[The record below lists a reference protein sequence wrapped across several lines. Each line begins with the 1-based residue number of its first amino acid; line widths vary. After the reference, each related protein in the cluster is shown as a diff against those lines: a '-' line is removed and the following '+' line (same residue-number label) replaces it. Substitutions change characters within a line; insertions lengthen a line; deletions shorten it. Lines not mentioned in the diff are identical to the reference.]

1 MKKTREAE
9 IKKQWD
15 SFRNGRIEVSY
26 RNGERY
32 LGAEVKAVF
41 SDKPFDDL
49 VIHVS
54 RSQISPVYYS
64 PMSQEP
70 RPLAP
75 AELSWAAQCAMDI
88 EHSRLTAHA
97 MEIAVEIAE
106 TFNGKVFVY
115 EVKRLKK
122 TEIVLGNSSVQ
133 VLASYHTFSEPISPA
148 NIKKIGLYTAK
159 EVSNE
164 HTKG

>member
-1 MKKTREAE
+1 MKKAQLPRWT
-9 IKKQWD
+9 
-15 SFRNGRIEVSY
+15 SRIEVSY
-26 RNGERY
+26 RNSERF

-41 SDKPFDDL
+41 SEKPFDDL

-54 RSQISPVYYS
+54 RSEVSPVYYS
-64 PMSQEP
+64 PMSKEP

-88 EHSRLTAHA
+88 DHSSLTAHA
-97 MEIAVEIAE
+97 LETAVEIAG
-106 TFNGKVFVY
+106 TFNDKVFVY
-115 EVKRLKK
+115 EVKRPKK
-122 TEIVLGNSSVQ
+122 TELMLGNNSAQ
-133 VLASYHTFSEPISPA
+133 ILASCLIFSEPISPA